1 MYNTRLLTHDYSYA
15 RLGEGLAMIP
25 MTAPVLEQTRDHE

>member
-15 RLGEGLAMIP
+15 LHGGRLAMIP
-25 MTAPVLEQTRDHE
+25 MTAPVLQQPRDHV